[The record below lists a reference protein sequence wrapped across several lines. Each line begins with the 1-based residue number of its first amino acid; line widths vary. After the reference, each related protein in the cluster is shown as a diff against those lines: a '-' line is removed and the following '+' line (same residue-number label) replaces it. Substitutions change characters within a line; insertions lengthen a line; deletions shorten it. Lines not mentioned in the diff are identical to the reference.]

1 MPEFQIDPSWFQV
14 SPWLIVIVVIC
25 VIAFIGFAV
34 DRGIRVHRRQV
45 FAGRE
50 ELVGKSATVIE
61 ALKPEGTVLFKG
73 ERWAAVLEEGRVKP
87 GEEVIITR
95 VESLKLYVVKKQ

>member
-1 MPEFQIDPSWFQV
+1 MPEFKIDPSWFQV
-14 SPWLIVIVVIC
+14 SPWFIVIVVIC
-25 VIAFIGFAV
+25 VIAFIAFAV
-34 DRGIRVHRRQV
+34 DRGIRVHRRQAS
-45 FAGRE
+45 AGRE
-50 ELVGKSATVIE
+50 ELIGKSAVVIE

-73 ERWAAVLEEGRVKP
+73 EHWAAVLEEGRVKP

>member
-1 MPEFQIDPSWFQV
+1 LPQLQIDPNWFQV
-14 SPWLIVIVVIC
+14 SPWFIAVVVIC
-25 VIAFIGFAV
+25 VIAFIALAV
-34 DRGIRVHRRQV
+34 DRGIRVHRRQAS
-45 FAGRE
+45 AGRE
-50 ELVGKSATVIE
+50 ELLGKSAIVID

-95 VESLKLYVVKKQ
+95 VENLKLYVVKKQ